1 MDKKNLILDAAKN
14 FASLSKI
21 MEALASNMQV
31 ESDSSIGSQSEKKE
45 QEITLE
51 MVRGILA
58 DKSRAGHTAE
68 VRAII
73 QKYGADRLSKVD
85 PEHYAAIIQEAEVL

>member
-21 MEALASNMQV
+21 LEALASNMQE
-31 ESDSSIGSQSEKKE
+31 ESDSSTGQSKKKAP
-45 QEITLE
+45 EITLE
-51 MVRGILA
+51 KVRGILA
-58 DKSRAGHTAE
+58 DKSRSGHTAE

>member
-1 MDKKNLILDAAKN
+1 MDKKNVILDAAKN

-21 MEALASNMQV
+21 LEALASNMQE
-31 ESDSSIGSQSEKKE
+31 ESDSSTGQSKNKAP
-45 QEITLE
+45 EITLE
-51 MVRGILA
+51 KVRGILA
-58 DKSRAGHTAE
+58 DKSRSGHTAE

-85 PEHYAAIIQEAEVL
+85 PKHYAAIIQEAEVL